1 MAHYTETQGSL
12 WGREG
17 GGHNLSLLPYSSGEE
32 SMITDLI
39 NNQTCLIQWLP
50 EEKTRA
56 CETDVNKR

>member
-1 MAHYTETQGSL
+1 MG
-12 WGREG
+12 GVR

-50 EEKTRA
+50 KEKTRA